1 MTKDDIIELAKQA
14 GFVDGVVEIV
24 GLYGFMKFANLV
36 AAAEREKLNAPW
48 VSLTDDEIKEI
59 IGPWSGER
67 RVTAY
72 TRWLFDKI
80 DAKLKEK
87 NHDAN

>member
-1 MTKDDIIELAKQA
+1 MTKWTVNELAFAKGTSEPVRQA
-14 GFVDGVVEIV
+14 
-24 GLYGFMKFANLV
+24 LLSMQS
-36 AAAEREKLNAPW
+36 KLTAPW

-67 RVTAY
+67 RVTGY

-80 DAKLKEK
+80 DEALRKK
-87 NHDAN
+87 NT